1 MALNETRMRRKGG
14 SPAHVLSSDGGGLT
28 RNTKMKPSKKL
39 NLCRDFLAKNDQDLQ
54 NAVLLLCGSGAVMR
68 LQRLRAA
75 VAKADGFM
83 SSHRRELNWL
93 KSMLGFDLIGDDACD
108 DFCFHAEV
116 SPEDPAVPSLCLLF
130 EAVEQLLAD
139 IDAVAPSGAQIKLE
153 TAA

>member
-1 MALNETRMRRKGG
+1 
-14 SPAHVLSSDGGGLT
+14 
-28 RNTKMKPSKKL
+28 MKPSKKL
-39 NLCRDFLAKNDQDLQ
+39 NLCKAFLSENDLDLQ

-68 LQRLRAA
+68 LQRFRAA
-75 VAKADGFM
+75 IVKADGFM

-93 KSMLGFDLIGDDACD
+93 KAMLGQDFIAADVYD
-108 DFCFHAEV
+108 DFYFYVDV

-139 IDAVAPSGAQIKLE
+139 IDGIAPAGAQIDLE